1 MFFCSTTI
9 LTCLGKRNVY
19 GEAYTVLF
27 VVRLFGKNILFYQQ
41 PGVFVIVIWI
51 PKAKS
56 GPLMTNQSQ
65 SPAVN
70 DCIIM

>member
-27 VVRLFGKNILFYQQ
+27 VVRLFGKKYIILLAT
-41 PGVFVIVIWI
+41 
-51 PKAKS
+51 KAKS

-70 DCIIM
+70 NCIIM

>member
-27 VVRLFGKNILFYQQ
+27 VVRLFGKKYIILSATRCFCNSYLDPQGQ
-41 PGVFVIVIWI
+41 IWT
-51 PKAKS
+51 
-56 GPLMTNQSQ
+56 TNDESV
-65 SPAVN
+65 AVTS
-70 DCIIM
+70 C